1 MSVEFWSQVHDSI
14 FDKDLDKFESLL
26 NQEINFSEFLKP
38 RIINETLLKCLS
50 ISSSNGNDGLSLV
63 GSNLTPTELVSAGES
78 AVDGCEFI
86 ELFILKLHDAKY
98 SSFFC
103 WDDTCKSIVKVFINQ
118 LRQFTPYSICFLL
131 RCNDVDLVKEAFE
144 NDLVDQH
151 CFGDCLNW
159 HLMFVAS
166 YQERFFTHCFDH
178 VFEGFLARF
187 ILLCKLRCCLKQKR
201 SFLTWFA
208 GSLHLYTDEYFVQN
222 EEVRFKYV
230 LVKLFESL
238 ILNGLLSNIELKNLL
253 QMLVK
258 RNEDMQFTMN
268 TKSINSTAVQNNTTE
283 QYNVRSD
290 FYQTNSNGSLLSST
304 STLTQPRSSS
314 SLYLSALDTFY
325 PLSLKN
331 TCRLVIK
338 RSMTKYT
345 KKYIDQLPLPANLKR
360 FVLFENECDSVYKSF
375 SLMKKAQ
382 T

>member
-1 MSVEFWSQVHDSI
+1 M
-14 FDKDLDKFESLL
+14 
-26 NQEINFSEFLKP
+26 
-38 RIINETLLKCLS
+38 
-50 ISSSNGNDGLSLV
+50 GNDVLSLV
-63 GSNLTPTELVSAGES
+63 GSNLTPTELVSADETV
-78 AVDGCEFI
+78 VDGCEFI
-86 ELFILKLHDAKY
+86 ELFMLKLCDAKY
-98 SSFFC
+98 PFVC
-103 WDDTCKSIVKVFINQ
+103 WVDTCKSIVRVFINQ

-131 RCNDVDLVKEAFE
+131 SCYDVDLIKEAFE

-166 YQERFFTHCFDH
+166 YQERFFTLCFDNI
-178 VFEGFLARF
+178 FEGFLARF

-201 SFLTWFA
+201 TFLTWFA

-268 TKSINSTAVQNNTTE
+268 TKSINSTAVQNNTAVNT
-283 QYNVRSD
+283 YNVFNVQPD
-290 FYQTNSNGSLLSST
+290 FYQTESRGSLSSST
-304 STLTQPRSSS
+304 TGITNASSSSSSSLTQSRSSS

-331 TCRLVIK
+331 TCRLIIK

-345 KKYIDQLPLPANLKR
+345 KKYIEQLPLPANLKR